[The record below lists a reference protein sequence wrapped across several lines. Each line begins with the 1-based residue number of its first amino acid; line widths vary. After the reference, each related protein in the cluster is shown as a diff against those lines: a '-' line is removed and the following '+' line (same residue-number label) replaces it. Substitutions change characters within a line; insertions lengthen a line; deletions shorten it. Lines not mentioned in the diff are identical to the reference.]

1 MVVEK
6 KKKPYAVIGLPFSIY
21 LLELDD
27 FGLCFART
35 LELQIEGC
43 HMTAFYGPRRLKT
56 GLGYTLSSESG
67 KTLLRAHRG
76 SKRYCFDTRIAR

>member
-6 KKKPYAVIGLPFSIY
+6 KKKPYVVIGLPFSIY

-27 FGLCFART
+27 FGLCFVRT

-43 HMTAFYGPRRLKT
+43 HMTAFYGLRRLKT
-56 GLGYTLSSESG
+56 GSGYTLSPESG
-67 KTLLRAHRG
+67 KSLLRAHRG
-76 SKRYCFDTRIAR
+76 SKRYCFDTGIAR